1 MAFTQVAAPD
11 LKPLVSSGS
20 PNLYL
25 LQALGFTGDSRLMLV
40 QASFSDTAVQPT
52 VTQQAIWL
60 YDVNNRSYT
69 SSLSTLL
76 TSDTTALRELDLRHA
91 SIAGTADR
99 FSLVIEHQMRGS
111 NDAPQLA
118 WVKDGVLIE
127 RDLLSSLL
135 GNGAQVRA
143 ERYELSADG
152 RYLAVQTSSALL
164 AKNQEPDTN
173 EASDIYLIDLNNL
186 STQGALSIQR
196 VSAMGSFELRQAS
209 FLGGIYADTQGVS
222 VLFATE
228 GSFSNKDQNSEA
240 VALIDRSDAYLWHS
254 QHTATG
260 LQGTPSVNLASA
272 QGASGLAA
280 GGVDSEGLWVTAAG
294 AIFNSNAEEL
304 TPNDNNQASDAFFRT
319 SEGTVS
325 QIALQGVSEMAQ
337 GAQALSSS
345 NPGNLQLLLTELPED
360 STMGVQKL
368 VLKDTR
374 TDTWAVVS
382 EKDRA
387 ADDSAFAAKLS
398 PNGAVL
404 AFNSKATNLVT
415 GQDNSAIGGQLF
427 LTETGLQD
435 GANAKTISGTAL
447 HWKSKKPIAGVTV
460 QVQESTHVSDSTGL
474 FEFTAEPSG
483 EMESLPMSASKAVP
497 GGSAASSG
505 ITLTDVLGALKVY
518 LGKPLPQAYNNDLK
532 FIAAD
537 FDGNGSVNLTDVL
550 GLLKFY
556 LNKPVNAAPAW
567 VFVDS
572 AQTTSV
578 NGQTLHW
585 SNKTGQTFSNAA
597 SAPAP
602 ILAELNSD
610 ESVQLL
616 GVLRGDVD
624 GSWLG

>member
-11 LKPLVSSGS
+11 LKPLVSSGN

-25 LQALGFTGDSRLMLV
+25 LQSLGFTGDGRLMLV
-40 QASFSDTAVQPT
+40 HASFADSAVQPI

-60 YDVNNRSYT
+60 YDVSSRSYT
-69 SSLSTLL
+69 SNLSALL
-76 TSDTTALRELDLRHA
+76 TSDATAMRELDLRQA
-91 SIAGTADR
+91 SIAGKADR
-99 FSLVIEHQMRGS
+99 YSLVIEHQMRGS

-118 WVKDGVLIE
+118 WVKDGVLIQ

-164 AKNQEPDTN
+164 AKSQEPDTN
-173 EASDIYLIDLNNL
+173 EVSDIYLIDLNNL
-186 STQGALSIQR
+186 SPQGVQR
-196 VSAMGSFELRQAS
+196 VSGMGSFEGQQAS
-209 FLGGIYADTQGVS
+209 FLGGIYADAQGVS

-228 GSFSNKDQNSEA
+228 ASFSNQDKNSEA
-240 VALIDRSDAYLWHS
+240 MEPLGRNDAYLWYS

-260 LQGTPSVNLASA
+260 LKGTPSITLASA
-272 QGASGLAA
+272 QGSTGVAA
-280 GGVDSEGLWVTAAG
+280 GSVDNENLWVTATG
-294 AIFNSNAEEL
+294 AIFNSSASGL
-304 TPNDNNQASDAFFRT
+304 TPNDNNLANDAFVRT
-319 SEGTVS
+319 SDGTVS
-325 QIALQGVSEMAQ
+325 RVGLQGLAELAQ

-345 NPGNLQLLLTELPED
+345 HAGHLQVLLTELPETT
-360 STMGVQKL
+360 TMVVEKL

-374 TDTWAVVS
+374 TDTWTVVS

-387 ADDSAFAAKLS
+387 ADDSAFAATLS
-398 PNGAVL
+398 PNGVVL
-404 AFNSKATNLVT
+404 AFNSKATNLVA

-435 GANAKTISGTAL
+435 GSNAKTISGTAV

-460 QVQESTHVSDSTGL
+460 QVQESKHVSDSAGL
-474 FEFTAEPSG
+474 YELTAEPDDG
-483 EMESLPMSASKAVP
+483 VKTLPMTANKAAP
-497 GGSAASSG
+497 GGNAASNG

-518 LGKPLPQAYNNDLK
+518 LNKPLPQAYNNDLK

-537 FDGNGSVNLTDVL
+537 FDGNGSVNLSDVL

-556 LNKPVNAAPAW
+556 LNKPVNAAPTW

-572 AQTTSV
+572 AQTTTV

-585 SNKTGQTFSNAA
+585 SGKAGQTLSNAA

-602 ILAELNSD
+602 LLADMNSD
-610 ESVQLL
+610 EQVQLL

-624 GSWLG
+624 GTWSG